1 MVTYKADV
9 NKKGPSDLGGFTALH
24 LCAQRD
30 SWQIAEFLLDSKASV
45 DAKSESKSTPLIE
58 AAKYGSTNF
67 VTVALGFKCD
77 GKAVDCHGMSAN
89 YYATKAGNLNL
100 AKRLPAVP
108 YDEWANVK
116 NDPSFEAIKA
126 ASAGK
131 GGKKGKKKKKKFVWQ
146 NPQNPVR
153 NPYLCYTPRKIL
165 PPAPSRLLPNR

>member
-1 MVTYKADV
+1 M